1 MKPRYIV
8 GIDLGT
14 THTVV
19 AYADTRQTDVGEAG
33 PTVHSFQIP
42 QLVAPGEVGARELLP
57 SVCYQLAEGELSS
70 GDTSLPWGS
79 DSSGAVL
86 GELARKLGAK
96 SPLRLI
102 ASAKSWLSHPH
113 VDRTANILPWGAPDE
128 VAKVSPVD
136 ASASYLAH
144 VRDAWNHAFPQHL
157 LADQEVVLTV
167 PASFDEGARALT
179 LDAAERAELAHVR
192 LVEEPQ
198 AAFYDFLHRHHGH
211 VDELLQGTR
220 LVLVCDVGG
229 GTTDLTLIHV
239 ELRESGPR
247 LTRIAVGDHL
257 MLGGDNMDLALAR
270 RAEAR
275 IAGEGNTLAPAKFFE
290 LLAQAR
296 DAKEKLLAKDA
307 PNEVTVTVL
316 GGGSKLIGGAK
327 STTLTRDEA
336 LQTIVDGFFPRTEQ
350 SDAPARKRAG
360 IVEFGLP
367 YASDPAITRHIA
379 GFLTAHSEIVREALA
394 SSGAPAAAVI
404 PTPDA
409 ILLNGGVF
417 KGHALV
423 ERLQDVLT
431 HWRGK
436 APIVLDND
444 APELAVARGAVAYG
458 LARRGIGLRIAGGS
472 PRSYYA
478 MIDAKAKLA
487 VCVLPRGSEEGEEVS
502 VRSRT
507 FSLRLGE
514 PVQFHLVTSHAE
526 KSHRAGDL
534 VTITED
540 AYAVLPPIAAVL
552 GERTAT
558 DRTTARTSNAPGSGR
573 DVNVE
578 LRSALTE
585 VGTIELSCVSA
596 DDASRRWKLE
606 FQLRADQKRTSQA
619 PAATAVTQLHPRF
632 AEAKSRIDDVFG
644 KSSKE
649 VDSKGIKTL
658 RADLERI
665 LGARETWDTALLR
678 ELFGTLLAGA
688 KRRRRSA
695 DHERVWFNLAGYCL
709 RPGFGY
715 PLDEWRVTQLWELFR
730 DGVQFQPDAQVWS
743 EWWTMWRR
751 VSGGLQEHAQ
761 TEILNAIS
769 FYLEPPTARPKP
781 RPKGPRMLGQD
792 DMVRLAGSLERVPTA
807 RKVEIGQWFITRLLK
822 HNEPKATWWAVG
834 RIGARMPFAASAHQ
848 TVPRDNA
855 VEWLAHV
862 MSLDWKTIESAA
874 FAATQLAR
882 ATGDRERDIPE
893 PLRVQV
899 AERLAKFN
907 APASW
912 PEMVREPHVLA
923 EADERRVFGESLPPG
938 LKLVS

>member
-1 MKPRYIV
+1 VKPRFIV

-19 AYADTRQTDVGEAG
+19 AYADSQEKVEGDAG
-33 PTVHSFQIP
+33 PNVHAFPIP
-42 QLVAPGEVGARELLP
+42 QSVAPGEVAARELLP
-57 SVCYQLAEGELSS
+57 SVRYQLADGELKES
-70 GDTSLPWGS
+70 DTALPWGMHE
-79 DSSGAVL
+79 DGAVV
-86 GELARKLGAK
+86 GELARKMGAK

-113 VDRTANILPWGAPDE
+113 VDRTANILPWGASDD
-128 VAKVSPVD
+128 VAKISPID
-136 ASASYLAH
+136 ASTSYLAH
-144 VRDAWNHAFPQHL
+144 VHRAWNHAFPAYPLDQ
-157 LADQEVVLTV
+157 QEVVLTV

-179 LDAAERAELAHVR
+179 LEAATRAWLLQVR

-198 AAFYDFLHRHHGH
+198 AAFYDFLRRHHGH
-211 VDELLQGTR
+211 VDEILKGTR

-270 RAEAR
+270 RAETR
-275 IAGEGNTLAPAKFFE
+275 IAGEGNTLPAARFFE
-290 LLAQAR
+290 LLTQAR
-296 DAKEKLLAKDA
+296 EAKERLLAKDA
-307 PNEVTVTVL
+307 PSETTLTVL
-316 GGGSKLIGGAK
+316 GGGSKLIGGSK
-327 STTLTRDEA
+327 STTVTRDEA
-336 LQTIVDGFFPRTEQ
+336 LEGIVDGFFPRTEQ
-350 SDAPARKRAG
+350 HEAPLRKRAG

-394 SSGAPAAAVI
+394 ATGTPTQAAI

-423 ERLQDVLT
+423 ARLLEVLT
-431 HWRGK
+431 VWRGS
-436 APIVLDND
+436 PPTLLDND

-458 LARRGIGLRIAGGS
+458 LARRGVGLRIAGGS
-472 PRSYYA
+472 PRSYYVVV
-478 MIDAKAKLA
+478 DAAEHRA
-487 VCVLPRGSEEGEEVS
+487 VCVLPRGSEEGEEVAA
-502 VRSRT
+502 RSRT

-514 PVQFHLVTSHAE
+514 PVRFHVVTSHAE
-526 KSHRAGDL
+526 KTHRAGDL
-534 VTITED
+534 VEINED
-540 AYAVLPPIAAVL
+540 SYAALPPIAAVL
-552 GERTAT
+552 DESGP
-558 DRTTARTSNAPGSGR
+558 ARSSVRPSAPPGVAR
-573 DVNVE
+573 EVNVE
-578 LRSALTE
+578 LRASLTE

-596 DDASRRWKLE
+596 NEPSRRWKLE
-606 FQLRADQKRTSQA
+606 FQLRGDAKRTSHA

-632 AEAKSRIDDVFG
+632 AEAKGRIDAVFG
-644 KSSKE
+644 KSSK
-649 VDSKGIKTL
+649 DIDPKGIKTL
-658 RADLERI
+658 RVDLERI

-715 PLDEWRVTQLWELFR
+715 PLDDWRTAQLWELFR
-730 DGVQFQPDAQVWS
+730 DGVQFQPEAQVWS

-751 VSGGLQEHAQ
+751 VAGGLTEQAQ
-761 TEILNAIS
+761 TELLDAIA
-769 FYLEPPTARPKP
+769 FYLEPPAARPKP

-792 DMVRLAGSLERVPTA
+792 DMVRLAGSLERISPK
-807 RKVEIGQWFITRLLK
+807 RKTEVGDWLIERLLK
-822 HNEPKATWWAVG
+822 HNEPKTSWWAVG
-834 RIGARMPFAASAHQ
+834 RLGARMSFAASAHQ
-848 TVPRDNA
+848 TVTSGTA
-855 VEWLAHV
+855 ATWLEHV
-862 MSLDWKTIESAA
+862 MKLDWKSVESAP

-893 PLRVQV
+893 ATRLQV
-899 AERLAKFN
+899 ADRLTKMN
-907 APASW
+907 APTSW
-912 PEMVREPHVLA
+912 AEMVREPRILE

-938 LKLVS
+938 LKLIR